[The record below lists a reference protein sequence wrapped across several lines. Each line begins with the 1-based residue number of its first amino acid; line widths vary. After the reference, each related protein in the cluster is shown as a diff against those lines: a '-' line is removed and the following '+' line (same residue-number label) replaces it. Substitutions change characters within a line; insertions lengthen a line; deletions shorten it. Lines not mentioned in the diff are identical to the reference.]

1 MLRLF
6 AVGSWL
12 AMVLATAVA
21 AAGDVDPVAPWKTNV
36 KIGPVSKVPGR
47 HTIHSYYVSNPESP
61 DGTRVLYYAST
72 TADGYVGDVCVLD
85 RATGVETVLAR
96 NVHCEDAHR
105 AACQQWICNGR
116 RVAFHEVR
124 EGQWRVVVVDA
135 RTGEQLLTVSDR
147 QLAFGEPTRDLLP
160 IYGRHW
166 NPGPYR
172 NLELLDAE
180 TGAIRTSAT
189 AAAVQEKYGDWVRKE
204 FGEKPISVFFPVIS
218 PDRSRIFFKI
228 ASGNGGDNFMSK
240 GASHRQ
246 GLVVCDLAGNLIY
259 QRAKWGHP
267 AWHPDSRRIIE
278 MGNILIDTDDGAT
291 ARIADVPNLRGS
303 HPAVS
308 PDGRLMVT
316 DGLADNIGGTP
327 GQWGV
332 MVGNLQGK
340 THAVLHTFSQGR
352 GARSWRRSDPHPV
365 FSADS
370 KRIYYNVSEG
380 EFTQLYVA
388 EIR

>member
-1 MLRLF
+1 MSAVSPGTAALNAPIGVFDSGVGGLSVLRALRAEMPHEHFVYF
-6 AVGSWL
+6 ADSGHAPYGERDAAKVIERSR
-12 AMVLATAVA
+12 AVLAAL
-21 AAGDVDPVAPWKTNV
+21 
-36 KIGPVSKVPGR
+36 R
-47 HTIHSYYVSNPESP
+47 
-61 DGTRVLYYAST
+61 
-72 TADGYVGDVCVLD
+72 ADHGIKALVI
-85 RATGVETVLAR
+85 
-96 NVHCEDAHR
+96 
-105 AACQQWICNGR
+105 ACN
-116 RVAFHEVR
+116 
-124 EGQWRVVVVDA
+124 
-135 RTGEQLLTVSDR
+135 T
-147 QLAFGEPTRDLLP
+147 
-160 IYGRHW
+160 
-166 NPGPYR
+166 
-172 NLELLDAE
+172 
-180 TGAIRTSAT
+180 AT